1 MTVSEGVG
9 MQANV
14 LEMKVIAGSESR
26 TLKWAP
32 KRLIV
37 AGWTGR
43 DRDALQAHIEE
54 LGNLG
59 VPAPTR
65 TPTYMNLSPALLT
78 TEKVIDMVGP
88 ESSGEVECV
97 LFKYDTRLYVGVGS
111 DHTDRAMEIHGIPA
125 SKQMCAK
132 PVAPVIWRYD
142 EVADHLD
149 RLILRSWMTVDG
161 VRRVYQEGALG
172 DNRNIMDILQGIPAD
187 DGLELDG
194 FCLFCGTFEAKGGIV
209 YGERFEFEI
218 EDPLLDR
225 RISHAYR
232 LRILPQ
238 YL

>member
-1 MTVSEGVG
+1 MAVSKGGG
-9 MQANV
+9 MQDNA
-14 LEMKVIAGSESR
+14 LEMSIIAGSESE
-26 TLKWAP
+26 TIKFAP

-43 DRDALQAHIEE
+43 DKFALQAHIEE
-54 LGNLG
+54 LGKLG

-65 TPTYMNLSPALLT
+65 TPTYMNLSPTLLT
-78 TEKVIDMVGP
+78 TENAIDTVGP

-97 LFKYDTRLYVGVGS
+97 LFKYSTCLYVGVGS

-132 PVAPVIWRYD
+132 PVASVIWRYE

-149 RLILRSWMTVDG
+149 RLILRSWMTVNG
-161 VRRVYQEGALG
+161 VRQIYQEGSLG
-172 DNRNIMDILQGIPAD
+172 NNRNIMDILRGIPAD
-187 DGLELDG
+187 DGLGLDG

-225 RISHAYR
+225 RISHSYR
-232 LRILPQ
+232 LRNLPQ

>member
-1 MTVSEGVG
+1 MP
-9 MQANV
+9 ANA
-14 LEMKVIAGSESR
+14 LEMKIIAGSESR
-26 TLKWAP
+26 TVKFVP
-32 KRLIV
+32 KRLVV

-43 DRDALQAHIEE
+43 DNEALQAHIDE
-54 LGNLG
+54 LGKLG

-65 TPTYMNLSPALLT
+65 TPTYMNLSAALLT
-78 TEKVIDMVGP
+78 TDDLIDIVGP

-111 DHTDRAMEIHGIPA
+111 DHTDRAMEVHGIPA

-132 PVAPVIWRYD
+132 PVAPLIWRYE

-149 RLILRSWMTVDG
+149 RLILRSWMTVNG

-194 FCLFCGTFEAKGGIV
+194 CCLFCGTFEAKGGIA

-225 RISHAYR
+225 RINHSYR